1 MLRHRVLTQAMLWII
16 RGLVKDYPRPCARS
30 VAVRA
35 HARALR
41 AHWQTKCARII
52 LGDYQKLPGII
63 PLCARSA
70 RCARRVY
77 HVVAYQCAA
86 MNNDYHILPETIK
99 QKLMQLTDTEFATW
113 INRAAPT
120 AFYHGARMY
129 AGNPDAPRRNLV
141 QHAIWGQFKSD
152 EQLDHLTSSILEAFP
167 PSAATPA
174 CLIST
179 LSTTHDL
186 GQEFETD
193 EAANLRQWSRR
204 GAPSINQ
211 SINLYTHPYQG

>member
-77 HVVAYQCAA
+77 HVVAYQCYTKQHGNCSRSLRVLSRDEALS
-86 MNNDYHILPETIK
+86 LPDDCIYSSLIRYYRGTR
-99 QKLMQLTDTEFATW
+99 LT
-113 INRAAPT
+113 
-120 AFYHGARMY
+120 
-129 AGNPDAPRRNLV
+129 
-141 QHAIWGQFKSD
+141 FKSD
-152 EQLDHLTSSILEAFP
+152 TARARILLVPNIAYLTSI
-167 PSAATPA
+167 
-174 CLIST
+174 
-179 LSTTHDL
+179 
-186 GQEFETD
+186 
-193 EAANLRQWSRR
+193 
-204 GAPSINQ
+204 
-211 SINLYTHPYQG
+211 